1 MAEKEGSS
9 GPLAAED
16 LMNARAQLE
25 REIQYLD
32 ASLGQM
38 KEVSERFTENV
49 SLLQNYQELPA
60 GKSVMVPLTASMFVS
75 GSLKD
80 PQRVM
85 VDIGTGYFL
94 DKNVKEAEEY
104 YQQRTSFIH
113 EQMERVEQVLNT
125 KKMHFQACTAQL
137 QQQAVTAKK

>member
-1 MAEKEGSS
+1 M
-9 GPLAAED
+9 AAED